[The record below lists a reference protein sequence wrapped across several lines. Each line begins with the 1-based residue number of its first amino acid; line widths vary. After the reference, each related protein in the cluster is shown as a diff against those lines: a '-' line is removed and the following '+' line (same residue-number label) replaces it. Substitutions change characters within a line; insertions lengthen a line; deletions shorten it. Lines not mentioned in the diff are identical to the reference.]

1 MKRSKSLPIRNLAGK
16 PVRTTVLIAL
26 TALLALILLGGTL
39 MVSSLKTG
47 LHSLESRL
55 GADIMVVPYE
65 ATTKT
70 NLENIVLQG
79 STGYFYMDN
88 SRMEKILSREGIGE
102 ASAQFFLASTS
113 SGCCSVS
120 VQIVGFDPE
129 TDFTITPWIKKSYS
143 KDLQDFDIVVGND
156 LNAFVGSTLQFYG
169 VECHV
174 AGKLD
179 KTGTSFDT
187 AVFTNE
193 NTIKQLI
200 QSSIDRN
207 MNDFKNISPD
217 NVVSCI
223 LINVAEGYTVEDV
236 VNDINVH
243 VKKVK
248 AIQTK
253 QMISGI
259 SDSLSGV
266 SNIISILMI
275 AVWILGL
282 IILLLAFTM
291 SVNER
296 KKEFAVLRVI
306 GASRKK
312 LAGVVMQEALLT
324 GFIGSVTG
332 TILSLI
338 IIIPFNQLIEE
349 QLNLP
354 FLLPEMGSIVTY
366 AVFAMIVT
374 ILSGALTAGV
384 SAFRISRMDA
394 SFILRSD
401 Q

>member
-1 MKRSKSLPIRNLAGK
+1 MKRSNNLPIRNLAGK
-16 PVRTTVLIAL
+16 PVRTAVLIAL

-65 ATTKT
+65 ATTKS

-88 SRMEKILSREGIGE
+88 SRADKILSREGIGE
-102 ASAQFFLASTS
+102 SSAQFFLASTS

-120 VQIVGFDPE
+120 VQIIGFDPA
-129 TDFTITPWIKKSYS
+129 TDFTISPWIKKSYS
-143 KDLQDFDIVVGND
+143 KDLQDLDIVVGND
-156 LNAFVGSTLQFYG
+156 LNAFVGDTLKFYG

-174 AGKLD
+174 AAKLD
-179 KTGTSFDT
+179 KTGTNFDT

-223 LINVAEGYTVEDV
+223 LINVAEGYTVEEV
-236 VNDINVH
+236 VNDINIH

-259 SDSLSGV
+259 SNSLSGV
-266 SNIISILMI
+266 SDIISILMI

-282 IILLLAFTM
+282 VILLLALTM

-306 GASRKK
+306 GASRNK
-312 LAGVVMQEALLT
+312 LASVVMQEALLT
-324 GFIGSVTG
+324 GLVGSVTG

-338 IIIPFNQLIEE
+338 IIIPFNQMIEE

-354 FLLPEMGSIVTY
+354 FLLPETGTVITY
-366 AVFAMIVT
+366 AVLAMIVT

-384 SAFRISRMDA
+384 SAFRVSRMDA
-394 SFILRSD
+394 SLILRSD